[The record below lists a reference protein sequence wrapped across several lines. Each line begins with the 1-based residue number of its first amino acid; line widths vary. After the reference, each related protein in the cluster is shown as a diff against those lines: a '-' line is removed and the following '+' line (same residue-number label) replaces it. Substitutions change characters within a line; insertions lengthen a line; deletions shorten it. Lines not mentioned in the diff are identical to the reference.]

1 MSHNSALSA
10 TFDPYE
16 YLQIVLN
23 PDGTITRKHS
33 LLSGAA
39 ATSDPSHHTIPSK
52 DISINQSNNVGVRIY
67 LPRQALDSSSTVKLP
82 LIVYYHGGGFIIG
95 NVAASVFHNFCSN
108 MALEFPAVVLS
119 VKYRLAPEHRL
130 PAAYDD
136 AMEAL
141 HWIRTTQEVW
151 LKEYADLSSCFLMGT
166 SAGGNIV
173 YHVGLRAASQI
184 DELFPLKVKG
194 LILHQPFI
202 GGVKRTESELR
213 LMNNPVFP
221 ACVSDLMWDLSL
233 PHGVDRDHE
242 YCNPTV
248 GDESKALDQ
257 IRVQEW
263 KVVITGWNGDPMI
276 DRQIELVK
284 MIEQKGVKVKS
295 HFCDGGYHGIDIVDA
310 TKMKDLQIILKNF
323 VLS

>member
-1 MSHNSALSA
+1 MSDKSDLPA
-10 TFDPYE
+10 TFDPYDC
-16 YLQIVLN
+16 LQIVLN
-23 PDGTITRKHS
+23 PDGTLTRKHG
-33 LLSGAA
+33 LLSDAT

-52 DISINQSNNVGVRIY
+52 DISINQSNNVGVRLY
-67 LPRQALDSSSTVKLP
+67 LPRQALASCSSSTSKLP

-95 NVAASVFHNFCSN
+95 SVAAAVFHNFCSN
-108 MALEFPAVVLS
+108 VALEFPAIVLS

-130 PAAYDD
+130 PAAYED

-141 HWIRTTQEVW
+141 HWIKTSQE
-151 LKEYADLSSCFLMGT
+151 LKDYADLSSCFLMGS

-173 YHVGLRAASQI
+173 YHVGIQAASKA
-184 DELFPLKVKG
+184 DDLFPLKIKG

-221 ACVSDLMWDLSL
+221 LSVSDLMWELSL
-233 PHGVDRDHE
+233 PQGVDRDHE
-242 YCNPTV
+242 YSNPAV
-248 GDESKALDQ
+248 GGDSKALDQ
-257 IRVQEW
+257 IGRKEW
-263 KVVITGWNGDPMI
+263 KVLITGWTGDPMI

-284 MIEQKGVKVKS
+284 IMEQKGVKVKS
-295 HFCDGGYHGIDIVDA
+295 QFCEGGCHGVDLVDA
-310 TKMKDLQIILKNF
+310 AKTKDLLIILKNF